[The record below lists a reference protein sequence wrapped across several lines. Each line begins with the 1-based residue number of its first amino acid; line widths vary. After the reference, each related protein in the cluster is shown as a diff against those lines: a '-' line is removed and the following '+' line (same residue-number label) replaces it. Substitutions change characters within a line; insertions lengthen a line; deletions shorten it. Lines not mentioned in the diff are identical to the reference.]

1 MFSLPSFSLFF
12 ALFIDAPPATS
23 TSPHIYTSYCIV
35 FLYSP
40 CPAWPIP
47 FPCSYQ
53 PIQPHFRFFDPFMGT
68 FLCTFTLY
76 SMYIHTYMFTSA
88 ECIYIDRFFLDAASY
103 QGRRDEY
110 LNSVG
115 KRPPKSVQIFRYAPY
130 WMLRISHIAD
140 TQWEGLVVPNCNP
153 QLSAS
158 WGCTATSSDQV
169 QRKPN
174 QWSGGNR

>member
-1 MFSLPSFSLFF
+1 MPPLLPAPLPTFTHHIVLFSYTPHALHDPSHSPAPTSLSSPIF
-12 ALFIDAPPATS
+12 A
-23 TSPHIYTSYCIV
+23 
-35 FLYSP
+35 FLTHLW
-40 CPAWPIP
+40 AL
-47 FPCSYQ
+47 
-53 PIQPHFRFFDPFMGT
+53 

-115 KRPPKSVQIFRYAPY
+115 KRPPKSVQILRYAPY
-130 WMLRISHIAD
+130 WMLEISYIAD